1 VSDVTRGLPEAALKR
16 VEQQRLS
23 GVSSSL
29 FSAPAA
35 AAAKS
40 AGLAPV
46 GEVFGCLVMNL
57 GWSGTGCNWYLPY
70 QATSGI
76 FNSALNSV
84 YGSQPT
90 SPIITSGRGSKYS
103 GFTPYVKAFE
113 AAWNGALSRMLAE
126 ARALGAEGV
135 VGIRIERSLLQN
147 QIWEFTA
154 MGTAVRSTDVML
166 APRPTTA
173 GEVWSTN
180 FSTEDAASAI
190 LSGFMPREVVL
201 GMSVATKHEDWQL
214 RQQRTG
220 WLNQEVV
227 GMSQLIQAA
236 RNEARTR
243 IEAHATHTG
252 GAHLVINEMEL
263 REFETECGQDGVDL
277 HAEAT
282 FIGTTL
288 IPVPQFRGRPA
299 SSRVMTVIPLKDL

>member
-1 VSDVTRGLPEAALKR
+1 MSDTTRGLPEAARKR

-23 GVSSSL
+23 GVRSSL

-40 AGLAPV
+40 AGLAAV

-57 GWSGTGCNWYLPY
+57 GWAGTGCNWYLPY
-70 QATSGI
+70 GSNGFINYA
-76 FNSALNSV
+76 

-90 SPIITSGRGSKYS
+90 SPIITSARGGKYS

-135 VGIRIERSLLQN
+135 VGIRIERTLLQN
-147 QIWEFTA
+147 RVWEFTA

-166 APRPTTA
+166 APRPATA
-173 GEVWSTN
+173 REVWSTN

-252 GAHLVINEMEL
+252 GAHLVINQMEL
-263 REFETECGQDGVDL
+263 REFETECGQEGVDL

-282 FIGTTL
+282 FVGTTL
-288 IPVPQFRGRPA
+288 VPVPRFRGRPESA
-299 SSRVMTVIPLKDL
+299 RVLTVIPLKDL